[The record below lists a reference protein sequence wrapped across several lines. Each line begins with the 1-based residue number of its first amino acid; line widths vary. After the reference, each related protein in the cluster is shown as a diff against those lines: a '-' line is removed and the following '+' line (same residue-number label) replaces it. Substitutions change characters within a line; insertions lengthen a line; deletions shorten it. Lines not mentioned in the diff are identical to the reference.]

1 MNLGS
6 RTRLVVSCS
15 ASERLRVATDWI
27 EVNPL
32 DAEVLLVASS
42 AEAGDDLVRAV
53 TSASQARFG
62 LARTTLDRLAV
73 RLAAPLLAR
82 SGRTPASRF
91 SLVAIAAR
99 ATHLLHTSGRLDYFG
114 PVARRP
120 GLPEAITRSIE
131 ELRMNEVSP
140 DLVRQLPRSGPDLA
154 AFAEC
159 IDRELREARLA
170 DRAAVFE
177 SAIEAIGLRQPS
189 PVGSRVLL
197 LDLKVT
203 TKREV
208 DLLAALVG
216 PAPAALA
223 TAPVGDIRSISML
236 REILNC
242 DGELLEAQES
252 NSLARLK
259 RHLFEDTSPPP
270 GKMDSSVSLESWPGE
285 ARECVEI
292 ARAIQAE
299 AARGMAFDR
308 MAVFLRS
315 AAEYRPHLE
324 EAFRRAA
331 IPAYFARGTTR
342 PDPAG
347 RALLALLAC
356 AAEKFSARRFAEYV
370 SLSQVPDQPAGRE
383 QIWAPPEHDLMP
395 VPEAGVEQREP
406 DVTGGQYLL
415 PFGDASSEPPERD
428 AASLLSDPEAAQSID
443 GGLRAPWRWERLL
456 VEAAVIGGR
465 DRWAR
470 RLSGLQEEL
479 RLKRK
484 EVSDEEEARAA
495 LLDRDLGDLG
505 HLRDFALPLI
515 DRLAALPDHASW
527 GEWLNCLRDLAASSL
542 RDPEN
547 VVATLAELEPAS
559 LVGPIDLDEVRLVLE
574 PRLRELSVPPPRR
587 RYGAVFVAPAEAGRG
602 LTFDL
607 VFIPGL
613 AEKLFPR
620 KITEDPVLP
629 DAQREQLASA
639 ALVTQRDRVDGE
651 RLSLRLATG
660 AASSRVLLSYPRVD
674 MEQARPRVPSF
685 YGLEAV
691 RAIEGL
697 LPGFDTLAKSAEK
710 GSTGRLGWPAPERP
724 EDAIDE
730 AEYDLALLSP
740 LLHVDETANAGTA
753 TYLLSANP
761 HLGRSMRARARRWIR
776 RWTPADGLVDPD
788 DVAREALAPH
798 QIAARSFSPTA
809 LQNFSICPYRFFLQ
823 AIHRLEPREDPIA
836 IEIIDPLTRG
846 SLFHDCQFEILTRMK
861 ADGLLPLEPAGL
873 ERARQIVEDAVTG
886 EARRYEDK
894 LAPAIPRV
902 WEDGINSIRAD
913 LREWLRRMADEPDGW
928 VPDRFELSFGIRD
941 RDRAHADPASVTDS
955 VTISGGLHLRG
966 SIDLVE
972 KRTEG
977 VLRATDH
984 KTGKARAK
992 PGVIFGG
999 GAVLQPVLYG
1009 LACETMLGNPV
1020 KAGRLYYCTLDGG
1033 FEERLVPLDNYA
1045 REGAG
1050 QVVEI
1055 IGRALSEGF
1064 FPAYPDKGACKWCD
1078 YRLVCGPF
1086 EEARTRRKPKDR
1098 LDGLITLRNMP

>member
-1 MNLGS
+1 M
-6 RTRLVVSCS
+6 SCS
-15 ASERLRVATDWI
+15 ASTRLKVAADWI
-27 EVNPL
+27 EAHPL

-53 TSASQARFG
+53 TSASDARFG
-62 LARTTLDRLAV
+62 LARTTLDRAAV
-73 RLAAPLLAR
+73 RLAAPLLAG

-99 ATHLLHTSGRLDYFG
+99 ATHLLYTSGKLSYFT

-140 DLVRQLPRSGPDLA
+140 DLVRQLPRSGADLA

-177 SAIEAIGLRQPS
+177 SAIEAVNARQPP
-189 PVGSRVLL
+189 PVGARLLL

-203 TKREV
+203 TRREAEFLTALLRHAPASLATSPLGDERSIGWLKKVLNSDAEVLEPEV
-208 DLLAALVG
+208 D
-216 PAPAALA
+216 
-223 TAPVGDIRSISML
+223 
-236 REILNC
+236 
-242 DGELLEAQES
+242 

-292 ARAIQAE
+292 ARAVQSQ

-315 AAEYRPHLE
+315 PTEYRPHLE

-331 IPAYFARGTTR
+331 IPAYLARGTTR

-370 SLSQVPDQPAGRE
+370 SLSQVPDHPAE
-383 QIWAPPEHDLMP
+383 PEEIWAPPKHDLIP
-395 VPEAGVEQREP
+395 APEAAAVEPAEP
-406 DVTGGQYLL
+406 DTAGGQYVL
-415 PFGDASSEPPERD
+415 PFDQTSTASERD
-428 AASLLSDPEAAQSID
+428 AASLTANPDAARSID
-443 GGLRAPWRWERLL
+443 GALRAPWRWERLL

-470 RLSGLQEEL
+470 RLSGLEEEF

-484 EVSDEEEARAA
+484 EITDEEEARVA
-495 LLDRDLGDLG
+495 LLDRDLRDIG

-515 DRLAALPDHASW
+515 DRLAALPDSATW
-527 GEWLNCLRDLAASSL
+527 GEWLTSLRDLAATSL
-542 RDPEN
+542 RDPDN
-547 VVATLAELEPAS
+547 VVPTLAELEPAS

-587 RYGAVFVAPAEAGRG
+587 RYGAVFVGTAEAARG
-602 LTFDL
+602 LSFEL
-607 VFIPGL
+607 VFVPGL

-620 KITEDPVLP
+620 KVTEDPVLP
-629 DAQREQLASA
+629 DSQREQLGHGV
-639 ALVTQRDRVDGE
+639 LVMQRDRVDAE
-651 RLSLRLATG
+651 RMALRLAVG

-685 YGLEAV
+685 YSLEAV
-691 RAIEGL
+691 RAIEGI
-697 LPGFDTLAKSAEK
+697 LPGFDSLAKSAEK
-710 GSTGRLGWPAPERP
+710 GATGRLGWPAPDRP
-724 EDAIDE
+724 ADAIDE

-740 LLHVDETANAGTA
+740 LLHVDEEANAGTA

-761 HLGRSMRARARRWIR
+761 HLARAMRARARRWIR

-788 DVAREALAPH
+788 DAAREALRPH
-798 QIAARSFSPTA
+798 QIPARSFSPTA

-823 AIHRLEPREDPIA
+823 AIHRLEPREDPVA
-836 IEIIDPLTRG
+836 LEIIDPLTRG
-846 SLFHDCQFEILTRMK
+846 SLFHDCQFEILSRMK
-861 ADGLLPLEPAGL
+861 AEALLPLQPANL
-873 ERARQIVEDAVTG
+873 DRARQIVEEAVTA

-928 VPDRFELSFGIRD
+928 VPDRFELSFGIID
-941 RDRAHADPASVTDS
+941 RDRAHADPASVPHSIEITR
-955 VTISGGLHLRG
+955 GLHLRG

-972 KRTEG
+972 KRTG

-1009 LACETMLGNPV
+1009 LACEKMLGDQV
-1020 KAGRLYYCTLDGG
+1020 QEGRLYYCTLDGG

-1050 QVVEI
+1050 QVVEAI
-1055 IGRALSEGF
+1055 DGALKEGF
-1064 FPAYPDKGACKWCD
+1064 FPAYPDKGACRWCD
-1078 YRLVCGPF
+1078 YLPVCGPF

-1098 LDGLITLRNMP
+1098 L